1 MIEKMNRYVDIYG
14 DIKSEIANKIIG
26 NDDIVE
32 KLLIAVFVGGN
43 VLLEGAPGLGKTEL
57 VKSISQVLDLDFK
70 RIQFTPDLMPSDI
83 IGSKIANYDKDGRLY
98 FEFQKGPV
106 FTNILLADEINRATP
121 KTQSALLQAMQ
132 EKQVS
137 TDGTTM
143 NLQRPYFVLAT
154 QNPIEMEGTYPLPE
168 AQLDRFIFK
177 LKMKSPN
184 NRSLMDIVKSTMY
197 SKSAELNKLIEASEI
212 NEVNELLDHIAISD
226 AVLEYAIRIVNG
238 TNPEHT
244 DIDLVEKYVMYGS
257 SPRGAQGLIASAKAL
272 ALFRGRKNVSFEDIK
287 YLAKDVLNHRVIL
300 NFNAMRDEVGP
311 EEIIDAIVDRTAM
324 E

>member
-1 MIEKMNRYVDIYG
+1 MIDKMNKYVDVYG
-14 DIKSEIANKIIG
+14 DIKSEIGNRIIG
-26 NDDIVE
+26 NEEIVE

-83 IGSKIANYDKDGRLY
+83 IGSKIANYDNDGKLY
-98 FEFQKGPV
+98 FEFQRGPV

-132 EKQVS
+132 EKQVT
-137 TDGTTM
+137 TDGGTID
-143 NLQRPYFVLAT
+143 LQRPYFVLAT

-177 LKMKSPN
+177 LKMKSPDN
-184 NRSLMDIVKSTMY
+184 SNLMEIVKATMY
-197 SKSAELNKLIEASEI
+197 SKSVELRKLIEASEI
-212 NEVNELLDHIAISD
+212 NEVKEILDHVVISD
-226 AVLEYAIRIVNG
+226 AVLEYAIRIVNAS
-238 TNPEHT
+238 NPEHSNL
-244 DIDLVEKYVMYGS
+244 DMVKKYVMYGS
-257 SPRGAQGLIASAKAL
+257 SPRGAQGLIAASKAL
-272 ALFRGRKNVSFEDIK
+272 ALFRGRKNVSFDDVR
-287 YLAKDVLNHRVIL
+287 YLAKDVLNHRIIL
-300 NFNAMRDEVGP
+300 NFNAMRDELLT
-311 EEIIDAIVDRTAM
+311 EDIIDAIVERTPM